1 MMRTTLEIDD
11 DVLAA
16 ARELAARQHKTAGKL
31 ISELARKG
39 IHAHQGDHPQS
50 AETGS
55 KSYRQPT
62 GLLRLRW
69 CGNFWK
75 SQTNRDRTA

>member
-1 MMRTTLEIDD
+1 MMMFSRPQK
-11 DVLAA
+11 
-16 ARELAARQHKTAGKL
+16 ELATRQDKTAGKL

-39 IHAHQGDHPQS
+39 IHTHQGGHPES
-50 AETGS
+50 AETSS
-55 KSYRQPT
+55 KSYLQPT
-62 GLLRLRW
+62 GLLRLSW